1 MRGDLK
7 PLWSCEVRFTTV
19 QGSAFRVQCVRAASD
34 SAWSVGS
41 GGNASVQEERCCR
54 WAAWHAK
61 TTDRR
66 GRAKGFFT
74 RPILFCRRRAVSGV
88 MQNSIFGNGVVP
100 CAGCKSPH
108 SAI

>member
-66 GRAKGFFT
+66 GR
-74 RPILFCRRRAVSGV
+74 RRAVSGV